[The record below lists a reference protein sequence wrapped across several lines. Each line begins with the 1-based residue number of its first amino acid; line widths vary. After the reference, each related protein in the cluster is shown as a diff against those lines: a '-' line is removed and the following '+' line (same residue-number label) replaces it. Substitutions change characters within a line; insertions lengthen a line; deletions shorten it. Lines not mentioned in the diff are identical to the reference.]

1 MSDILIPMGRDPGHE
16 GMDDTAEWATDHPRP
31 FHAQGCDGQGRYKP
45 TYPAEP
51 DPTNAVM
58 GMDESFDSAD
68 TEHANFI
75 TTVLM
80 LVIYGLSALAAWH
93 AFWFIVETMVEAAP

>member
-1 MSDILIPMGRDPGHE
+1 MSDILIPMARDPGHE
-16 GMDDTAEWATDHPRP
+16 GMDDTAEWATSPRTFVP
-31 FHAQGCDGQGRYKP
+31 QGCDQQGRYTP
-45 TYPAEP
+45 TIAAEACSELGA
-51 DPTNAVM
+51 DDYSEA
-58 GMDESFDSAD
+58 DEKQSRFV
-68 TEHANFI
+68 

>member
-16 GMDDTAEWATDHPRP
+16 AMDDCANWAQDNVRP
-31 FHAQGCDGQGRYKP
+31 FIPAGCGQQGRYVP